1 MSWLFISIGLLDLL
15 LKLLW
20 FSIFSICT
28 AVSTLT
34 ESTLKNVP
42 QVVNVQELKSNSTAP
57 SAAMGYVTVL
67 CGFKPMDFSRMEVN
81 CFQGAALLLSLWLF
95 PCFWEAV
102 LFDWPV
108 TVVAS

>member
-1 MSWLFISIGLLDLL
+1 
-15 LKLLW
+15 
-20 FSIFSICT
+20 
-28 AVSTLT
+28 LT

-95 PCFWEAV
+95 PCRAVGQRALLCPWLGFWEAV